1 MVSKLQW
8 SWFKGRKGQK
18 FGLILRVINEVK
30 NLILECKRGSKRM
43 VIKSFIETRRVDL
56 VCIKSLIKT
65 QKVDLVCLQKTKAQV
80 ISIGLT
86 HSLGASR
93 LSEWGAANSGGA
105 AGGILIFWDLRVLEL
120 VGMEIGEHSITYH
133 FKNCDGGFVWI
144 FTCLRRD
151 REVLWVELRAIK
163 GL

>member
-65 QKVDLVCLQKTKAQV
+65 QKVDLVCL
-80 ISIGLT
+80 
-86 HSLGASR
+86 
-93 LSEWGAANSGGA
+93 
-105 AGGILIFWDLRVLEL
+105 
-120 VGMEIGEHSITYH
+120 
-133 FKNCDGGFVWI
+133 
-144 FTCLRRD
+144 
-151 REVLWVELRAIK
+151 
-163 GL
+163 